1 MFKTHILLL
10 LILTFSWSQN
20 INKYKSFYDHYAI
33 GIDGDTIQMAN
44 YKGKHLLIVNV
55 ASKCGYTSQYQELQ
69 DLYDK
74 TKPNLEILGFPSN
87 DFLWQEPGT
96 NSEIK
101 LFCQLN
107 YGVTFHMF
115 EKIHVKGKKKHPI
128 YKWLSNDNEN
138 GWNNKTPSWNF
149 YKYLINANGELI
161 NVFPSKINP
170 LDSSITNLIYSAELK
185 TN

>member
-1 MFKTHILLL
+1 
-10 LILTFSWSQN
+10 
-20 INKYKSFYDHYAI
+20 
-33 GIDGDTIQMAN
+33 
-44 YKGKHLLIVNV
+44 
-55 ASKCGYTSQYQELQ
+55 
-69 DLYDK
+69 
-74 TKPNLEILGFPSN
+74 
-87 DFLWQEPGT
+87 
-96 NSEIK
+96 
-101 LFCQLN
+101 
-107 YGVTFHMF
+107 MF